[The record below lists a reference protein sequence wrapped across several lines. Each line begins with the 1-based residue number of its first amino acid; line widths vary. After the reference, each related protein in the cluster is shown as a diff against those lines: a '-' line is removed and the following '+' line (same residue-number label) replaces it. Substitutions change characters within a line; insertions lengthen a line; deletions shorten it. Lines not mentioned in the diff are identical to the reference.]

1 MNADCGMGTNL
12 PKNQWAYPESQANP
26 KALFRVAE
34 FSRIKSIIVQM
45 IAFLSDG
52 KRGIS
57 DDVILFLDY

>member
-12 PKNQWAYPESQANP
+12 PKNQWVYPESQGNP

-34 FSRIKSIIVQM
+34 FSRIKSIIGRM

-57 DDVILFLDY
+57 DDVILLLDY

>member
-1 MNADCGMGTNL
+1 MGTNL